1 MMKKPEQVSQN
12 YQIDLMKIRNL
23 FLQSNNKDK

>member
-1 MMKKPEQVSQN
+1 MKKPEQVSQN